1 MLYSS
6 TRGSENSVEFEKVV
20 LSGLASDG
28 GLFVPDEISQISKSK
43 LNNMRDLSYS
53 ELVHQITWIFVKSN
67 ISKEDYTKICEITY
81 NEFSD
86 NEIISIKKL
95 NNKEYILN
103 LFHGPTLAFKDYA
116 LQLLGNIYNFIL
128 KKKKIK
134 LTIVGATSGDTGS
147 AAIHGCSKS
156 NLIKMFILFPYNK
169 VSPIQRMQ
177 MTTFNK
183 SNVFNLAIKGD
194 FDDCQNLVKSLFEIN
209 EKEKKFNLAAV
220 NSINWVRI
228 MGQIVYY
235 FWAYFNCCDDNEMIN
250 FSVPTGNF
258 GNAYAAFIAMKMGLP
273 INKIIIAS
281 NKNDVL
287 TRFFETGQMKKL
299 KTFETLSPSMDI
311 QVSSN
316 FERLLYHY
324 IDKVE
329 VNQLFLRLKSKGD
342 FQLSK
347 SIISK
352 MKKRFQV
359 GRLDDNKTT
368 DCIKKMFLKYKIVVD
383 PHTAVGISIGKR
395 FLNKENIKNVYLATA
410 HYGKFLNTINKSLEK
425 KMKLP
430 DKLNNLKSYE
440 EKFDILDNDV
450 EKLKNYIQSNN

>member
-6 TRGSENSVEFEKVV
+6 TRGNENSVEFEKVV

-28 GLFVPDEISQISKSK
+28 GLFVPDEISQIPKSK
-43 LNNMRDLSYS
+43 LNNMRGLSYS

-103 LFHGPTLAFKDYA
+103 LFHGPTFAFKDYA

-134 LTIVGATSGDTGS
+134 LTIIGATSGDTGS

-169 VSPIQRMQ
+169 ISPIQRMQ

-258 GNAYAAFIAMKMGLP
+258 GNAYAAFVAMKMGLP

-368 DCIKKMFLKYKIVVD
+368 DCIKRMFLKYNLVVD

-395 FLNKENIKNVYLATA
+395 FLNKDNIKNVYLATA

-430 DKLNNLKSYE
+430 DKLNNLKSFE